1 MSPECFLDD
10 RTHYKKVLQLHKR
23 KPEASMLPQTNLSS
37 FQKLAVENSVIAL
50 HWCLLPQ
57 TTACFALSL
66 SEHNA
71 NPTPKFS
78 YPRLLTSYHAPELLY
93 NYDIAKPA
101 RLTRPTVRGG
111 RAAAVE
117 AEGSWSRLLVAVR
130 AAAA

>member
-66 SEHNA
+66 SEHN
-71 NPTPKFS
+71 F
-78 YPRLLTSYHAPELLY
+78 L
-93 NYDIAKPA
+93 I
-101 RLTRPTVRGG
+101 RGSLP
-111 RAAAVE
+111 VTTHTNCFTITI
-117 AEGSWSRLLVAVR
+117 
-130 AAAA
+130 